1 MSSDS
6 PSKRVRSPYPKDMP
20 SKRSLS
26 IEPDLPLDQDE
37 VDEEGPA
44 KQRQHDA
51 DRDFVRREQVGEEAH
66 EEQHEKA
73 RSCVYAYD
81 VGAGQGGLPSAA

>member
-6 PSKRVRSPYPKDMP
+6 PSKRVRSPYPKDML

-26 IEPDLPLDQDE
+26 IEPDIPLDQHE

-44 KQRQHDA
+44 KQRQRDT
-51 DRDFVRREQVGEEAH
+51 DGDFVRREQRAGKQVAQTH
-66 EEQHEKA
+66 E
-73 RSCVYAYD
+73 
-81 VGAGQGGLPSAA
+81 